1 MWFWFGI
8 AALALIGEILS
19 GTFYL
24 LLIAVGFVAAGV
36 AAVLGAGLATQI
48 AVVALVTGL
57 GLIVLRKTRFLK
69 KREIN
74 AARNRDVL
82 MDIGQTV
89 VVTTWAEGNR
99 TKIRYRGASW
109 DARLAKGAVPKS
121 GPHKIIEMDGT
132 VLVLEPEE
140 K

>member
-24 LLIAVGFVAAGV
+24 LLIAAGLAAAGV
-36 AAVLGAGLATQI
+36 AAAVGAALSVQI
-48 AVVALVTGL
+48 AVVAIVTGL
-57 GLIVLRKTRFLK
+57 GLVVLRKTGFLK

-74 AARNRDVL
+74 AARNRDVVL
-82 MDIGQTV
+82 DIGQTIM
-89 VVTTWAEGNR
+89 VTTWSENNR

-109 DARLAKGAVPKS
+109 DARLAKGAIAKP
-121 GPHKIIEMDGT
+121 GPHKIMEMDGT
-132 VLVLEPEE
+132 VLILEPEE
-140 K
+140 

>member
-8 AALALIGEILS
+8 AALALIGEVLS

-24 LLIAVGFVAAGV
+24 LLIAVGFAAAGV
-36 AAVLGAGLATQI
+36 AAAAGTGLAVQI
-48 AVVALVTGL
+48 AVVAVITGL

-74 AARNRDVL
+74 AARNRDVVL
-82 MDIGQTV
+82 DIGQTIM
-89 VVTTWAEGNR
+89 VTTWSEGNR

-109 DARLAKGAVPKS
+109 DARLAEGAAPKP
-121 GPHKIIEMDGT
+121 GPHKIVEMDGT
-132 VLVLEPEE
+132 VLILEPEE
-140 K
+140 